1 MTDNDS
7 WHLSKSVPIT
17 LIIGL
22 ITQGAAIV
30 WVVSMMYG
38 DIERNTNRLSDLD
51 NRLDKL
57 EDMVFAQAIAMARI
71 DENIKAIRDDVHKM
85 ATREIDQSNVSGTRR
100 LQRRLYHRQKFPPK
114 RKIFSRLRLADRDH
128 CCKQIGARGKG
139 TQEEIWVYGS
149 VEANSGARS

>member
-1 MTDNDS
+1 MASPDDS

-38 DIERNTNRLSDLD
+38 DIEKNNDRLSDLG

-57 EDMVFAQAIAMARI
+57 EDIVFSQAIAMARI
-71 DENIKAIRDDVHKM
+71 DENIKAIREDVHRMVTK
-85 ATREIDQSNVSGTRR
+85 EN
-100 LQRRLYHRQKFPPK
+100 
-114 RKIFSRLRLADRDH
+114 
-128 CCKQIGARGKG
+128 
-139 TQEEIWVYGS
+139 
-149 VEANSGARS
+149 N